1 LAAALACIHR
11 CAQGALA
18 LGALLLAGCASLGP
32 RPDTAGVYASPPV
45 VQHLQREDDV
55 GLCARLLREADRAID
70 AAGVRDAL
78 AARVPGFPYL
88 RVDRITA
95 ALAPAPDAGVPFV
108 AWSHLLAQ
116 LDAQARR
123 YESANA
129 PTDSTPFAAVDA
141 CRLVLA
147 RADDTADD
155 PADNTTAMR
164 AALRAAAAVPDDY
177 SAALRAVGLYPL
189 TRLAFAAGVADWQV
203 QTKSVFAMPL
213 PQLPQQG
220 RLVRYA
226 PTAQP
231 MPAWPRVAQAPH
243 LGLPVRSEASLRSLI
258 ARHAPLIDVDTASG
272 ADRIGA
278 LRWKAGGDMAADPA
292 ADSAAGSVA
301 GSSANWMANATANTT
316 ANTTAVSTANT
327 TAPIA
332 GEPPDKTLRV
342 AVDPTDPVAYVRLTH
357 TLVAGKPLLQIVYT
371 LWFGARPPT
380 STFDPLAGALD
391 GLIWRV
397 TLDAQGEALLYDSIH
412 PCGCYHLF
420 FATSRVQ
427 ARPAPR
433 RGADGQP
440 EGQYDESL
448 FLPQVASVDATA
460 RSRVL
465 LRVAAGT
472 HYLQRV
478 LIVPL
483 DAALP
488 DARPQAYGLRDDD
501 ELRSLPL
508 RGGGWRSAFGPDGL
522 IAGSERSERFYF
534 WPMGIDS
541 AGQMRQWGRHA
552 TAFVGRRHFDDP
564 TLVDRYFL
572 VIGDR

>member
-1 LAAALACIHR
+1 MVAVTPSFLPFARACSRR
-11 CAQGALA
+11 CAQGTLA

-45 VQHLQREDDV
+45 AQHLQREDDV

-155 PADNTTAMR
+155 TVALR
-164 AALRAAAAVPDDY
+164 AALRAAATVPDDY

-203 QTKSVFAMPL
+203 QTKAVFAMPL

-226 PTAQP
+226 PTP
-231 MPAWPRVAQAPH
+231 LPIPVVPRVAQAPH

-258 ARHAPLIDVDTASG
+258 ARHAPLVDVDTASS

-278 LRWKAGGDMAADPA
+278 LRWKAGADTAADPA

-301 GSSANWMANATANTT
+301 GSSANWMANATGNTT
-316 ANTTAVSTANT
+316 AA
-327 TAPIA
+327 APIA
-332 GEPPDKTLRV
+332 DAPPDKSLRI

-371 LWFGARPPT
+371 LWFGARPPA
-380 STFDPLAGALD
+380 SAFDPLAGALD

-397 TLDAQGEALLYDSIH
+397 TLDAQGEALVYDSIH

-440 EGQYDESL
+440 EGRYDESL
-448 FLPQVASVDATA
+448 FLPQVAPVDATA

-478 LIVPL
+478 LIVPQ

-488 DARPQAYGLRDDD
+488 DARPLAYGLRDDD

-508 RGGGWRSAFGPDGL
+508 PGGGGRRSAFGPDGL
-522 IAGSERSERFYF
+522 IAGSERSERYYF

>member
-1 LAAALACIHR
+1 VTPSFSPVARAYGRR
-11 CAQGALA
+11 CAKGTVA

-45 VQHLQREDDV
+45 AQHLRREDDV

-95 ALAPAPDAGVPFV
+95 ALAPAPAPDAGVPFV

-123 YESANA
+123 FESANA

-155 PADNTTAMR
+155 TVALR
-164 AALRAAAAVPDDY
+164 AALRAAATVPDDY

-203 QTKSVFAMPL
+203 QTKAVFAMPL

-226 PTAQP
+226 PTP
-231 MPAWPRVAQAPH
+231 LPIPVVPRVAQAPH

-258 ARHAPLIDVDTASG
+258 ARHAPLVDVDTASS

-278 LRWKAGGDMAADPA
+278 LRWKAGADTAADPA

-301 GSSANWMANATANTT
+301 GSSANWMANATGNTT
-316 ANTTAVSTANT
+316 AA
-327 TAPIA
+327 APIA
-332 GEPPDKTLRV
+332 DAPPDKSLRI

-371 LWFGARPPT
+371 LWFGARPPA
-380 STFDPLAGALD
+380 SAFDPLAGALD

-397 TLDAQGEALLYDSIH
+397 TLDAQGEALVYDSIH

-440 EGQYDESL
+440 EGRYDESL
-448 FLPQVASVDATA
+448 FLPQVAPVDATA

-478 LIVPL
+478 LIVPQ

-488 DARPQAYGLRDDD
+488 DARPLAYGLRDDD

-508 RGGGWRSAFGPDGL
+508 PGGGGRRSAFGPDGL
-522 IAGSERSERFYF
+522 IAGSERSERYYF